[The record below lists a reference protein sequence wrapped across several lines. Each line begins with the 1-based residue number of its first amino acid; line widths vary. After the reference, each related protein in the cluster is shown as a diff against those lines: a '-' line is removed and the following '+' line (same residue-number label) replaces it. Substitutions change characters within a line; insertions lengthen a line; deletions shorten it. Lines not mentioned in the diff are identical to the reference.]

1 MAQLSGPSV
10 DPPPSEESRSRDDS
24 ISSISPSSDLDL
36 THSQEQEFHIPL
48 SHPSSISAGAS
59 ATPGA
64 ERAATRS
71 LQETSDNRPKTAVP
85 SSGRKTW
92 AQHLAPRETKDPL
105 NLKAP
110 TVLYKTTHYRGQAA
124 VLPLEDMPFTKQEAI
139 AAALLLQPDQLDD
152 GDHDVLMLCFE
163 DATRFET
170 VVHQPIMI
178 GGVPYTMSPALFD
191 NGLQVLI
198 RAERLPF
205 ATLLD
210 KKAAL
215 TTLFEP
221 YGKIEHI
228 FPDYFKDTVVMANS
242 LNFTL
247 ILHGIRPRSEVYLPR
262 VAAVLEPVSSPIL
275 GPLIPIV
282 PIKPPL
288 NNPTTPRAP
297 ARGAVDW
304 SASKPL
310 SLPSASSSKNI
321 SMSTSSTKP
330 VSDWTM
336 QKSKSSSL
344 QRKVQGENGSTI
356 VSTNKF
362 DLLSSLSSVSSGKG
376 QGKGKGKAIESV
388 QAPSPAPSSSL
399 STFVTPPPNNPMV
412 TPLTPVTPKNPIV
425 IEDNT
430 QITQK
435 KMNNPTDH
443 GSEEGSSP
451 TQYYL
456 SQSPIISTQELEAR
470 DTGSFP
476 FPPNQTA
483 DLLGLDF
490 SPPSPSPLSPSFPSI
505 DLDLLSGVFTTDGM
519 QKESGGLKDERVLS
533 TQTEEETHVRN
544 GEGEGKENGGSVDAG
559 DHNNKDKDT
568 TTGGKGSEVDGADRD
583 VSDEEMVSE
592 FEDDSDTEMAE
603 PPLPDESTMS
613 AEELLQATAAHD
625 KWKANQLQKRKN
637 KNGKKPRKAKGPT
650 GGISKTKT
658 LQGLTTSASSSKK
671 NRTRTSKRA
680 GKSVN
685 KE

>member
-1 MAQLSGPSV
+1 
-10 DPPPSEESRSRDDS
+10 
-24 ISSISPSSDLDL
+24 
-36 THSQEQEFHIPL
+36 
-48 SHPSSISAGAS
+48 
-59 ATPGA
+59 
-64 ERAATRS
+64 
-71 LQETSDNRPKTAVP
+71 
-85 SSGRKTW
+85 
-92 AQHLAPRETKDPL
+92 
-105 NLKAP
+105 
-110 TVLYKTTHYRGQAA
+110 
-124 VLPLEDMPFTKQEAI
+124 QEAI

-228 FPDYFKDTVVMANS
+228 FPEYFKDTVVMANS

-262 VAAVLEPVSSPIL
+262 VAAVLGANVVFSWPEGGLFCYRCGRLDHVKANCPEGRRFLLHRKEPVPSPIL

-297 ARGAVDW
+297 ARGAADW

-310 SLPSASSSKNI
+310 SLPSSLSSKTP
-321 SMSTSSTKP
+321 STSTSSTKP

-336 QKSKSSSL
+336 QKSKSSSS
-344 QRKVQGENGSTI
+344 QRKVQGENGSTV
-356 VSTNKF
+356 VSANKF

-376 QGKGKGKAIESV
+376 QGKGKGKAIETA

-399 STFVTPPPNNPMV
+399 STSLTSPLNNPMV
-412 TPLTPVTPKNPIV
+412 APLTPVTPKNAII

-430 QITQK
+430 QTTQNNL
-435 KMNNPTDH
+435 NNPTDH
-443 GSEEGSSP
+443 GPEEGPTP
-451 TQYYL
+451 TQYFI
-456 SQSPIISTQELEAR
+456 SQSPIISTQEIEAR
-470 DTGSFP
+470 NAGSFP

-483 DLLGLDF
+483 DLLGLDLTT
-490 SPPSPSPLSPSFPSI
+490 PSPSPTSLSFPPI
-505 DLDLLSGVFTTDGM
+505 DLDLLSGVFNTDGM
-519 QKESGGLKDERVLS
+519 QKESDGLNDERVLS
-533 TQTEEETHVRN
+533 TQIEEETHERN
-544 GEGEGKENGGSVDAG
+544 GEGEHKENSGSVDTG
-559 DHNNKDKDT
+559 DHNGNKDK
-568 TTGGKGSEVDGADRD
+568 TTGGKGMEDDGAGMDVLD
-583 VSDEEMVSE
+583 EDMVSDFEE
-592 FEDDSDTEMAE
+592 DSDTEMVE
-603 PPLPDESTMS
+603 PPLPDENTMS
-613 AEELLQATAAHD
+613 AEELLQATAAHN
-625 KWKANQLQKRKN
+625 KWKA
-637 KNGKKPRKAKGPT
+637 
-650 GGISKTKT
+650 TK
-658 LQGLTTSASSSKK
+658 
-671 NRTRTSKRA
+671 
-680 GKSVN
+680 
-685 KE
+685 